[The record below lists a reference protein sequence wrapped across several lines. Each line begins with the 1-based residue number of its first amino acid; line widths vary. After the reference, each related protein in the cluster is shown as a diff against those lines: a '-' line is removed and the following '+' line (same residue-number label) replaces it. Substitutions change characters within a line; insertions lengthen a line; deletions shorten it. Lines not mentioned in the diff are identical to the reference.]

1 MKISCVSTG
10 NRVDGRP
17 IRASL
22 PPSFAQS
29 SVGASFLMHGRPGRR
44 SASTKCNKKAVVRP
58 APLPRSRPFPVP
70 HFPVN
75 MYCFSWPRGLASLH
89 AWPGCVKTMKVNLNW
104 PKVHPAFS
112 PTMATRWTITQVLYS
127 SKVILRTL
135 LGYRTCGKYLLTE
148 SYCREFSS
156 L

>member
-1 MKISCVSTG
+1 MKISCVST
-10 NRVDGRP
+10 VDGRP

-22 PPSFAQS
+22 PSSFAQS
-29 SVGASFLMHGRPGRR
+29 SAHRFLCMDDG
-44 SASTKCNKKAVVRP
+44 SAASTKCNKKAVVRP
-58 APLPRSRPFPVP
+58 APLPRSPFPVP

-75 MYCFSWPRGLASLH
+75 MYCFSWPQGRASSH
-89 AWPGCVKTMKVNLNW
+89 AWPGCVKTIKVNLNW

-135 LGYRTCGKYLLTE
+135 LGYRKCGKYLLTE
-148 SYCREFSS
+148 SYCKEFSS